1 MVEAYENDYPT
12 LDLSKIR
19 TANEIVLDNSEKTL
33 DTSIVKKKSAKELN
47 VKPTPENNLIYKK
60 YSFEN
65 LEKGR
70 KIDENVWLLEGNN
83 KIVYDCIGDE
93 FTQVDDIIE
102 KSGLTASQVLVALTF
117 LELKKVII
125 SASGK
130 RFKKS

>member
-1 MVEAYENDYPT
+1 MFIMNF
-12 LDLSKIR
+12 K
-19 TANEIVLDNSEKTL
+19 EIHSNTE
-33 DTSIVKKKSAKELN
+33 
-47 VKPTPENNLIYKK
+47 
-60 YSFEN
+60 F
-65 LEKGR
+65 
-70 KIDENVWLLEGNN
+70 LEGNN
-83 KIVYDCIGDE
+83 KIVYDCIGEE